1 MVHAYAGA
9 SFVTAARDATT
20 QGLTPSPED
29 TTMPLEITRLA
40 GALGAEVRGIDLA
53 RATASDADRIR
64 ALLLEHGVL
73 FFPAQNLTVEQ
84 HVAFGRHFGPLEA
97 HPHLKNPYTQHPE
110 LFELAATHG
119 GIADEWHTDLT
130 FLPSPSQLSILR
142 MVKCPAVGGDTMWT
156 SLCAA
161 YDALSAPL
169 RELCDGL
176 TALHNAEPHGQP
188 DKMTV
193 HPVVR
198 VHPDTGRRALYVNE
212 HFTRRIVELSAPE
225 SAALLG
231 FLTSWVQQERFVVRY
246 RWSEGTIGMWDNRVT
261 QHCVVT
267 DFVGERVIQRVT
279 IMGDQVKG
287 NEPRWPA
294 WKPSLRSAQ
303 TRHDR
308 VLLRWYEQQRGAK
321 GE

>member
-1 MVHAYAGA
+1 M
-9 SFVTAARDATT
+9 T
-20 QGLTPSPED
+20 LTVA
-29 TTMPLEITRLA
+29 RLA
-40 GALGAEVRGIDLA
+40 GSLGAEVRGIDLA
-53 RATASDADRIR
+53 SATASDADRIR
-64 ALLLEHGVL
+64 ALLLEHCVL
-73 FFPAQNLTVEQ
+73 FFPGQSLTVEQ

-97 HPHLKNPYTQHPE
+97 HPHLKNPFTQHPE

-130 FLPSPSQLSILR
+130 FLESPSQFSILR

-156 SLCAA
+156 NLCAA

-169 RELCDGL
+169 RQLCDGL

-188 DKMTV
+188 DRMAV

-198 VHPDTGRRALYVNE
+198 VHPDTGKRALYVNE

-225 SAALLG
+225 SEALLG
-231 FLTSWVQQERFVVRY
+231 FLTRWVQQERFVVRY
-246 RWSEGTIGMWDNRVT
+246 RWSEGTIAMWDNRAT
-261 QHCVVT
+261 QHCVVP

-279 IMGDQVKG
+279 IMGDRPKG

-308 VLLRWYEQQRGAK
+308 LLLKWYEQKR
-321 GE
+321 ETP

>member
-1 MVHAYAGA
+1 M
-9 SFVTAARDATT
+9 T
-20 QGLTPSPED
+20 LTV
-29 TTMPLEITRLA
+29 TRLA
-40 GALGAEVRGIDLA
+40 GSLGAEVRGIDLA
-53 RATASDADRIR
+53 SATASDAEGIR

-73 FFPAQNLTVEQ
+73 FFPAQSLTVEQ
-84 HVAFGRHFGPLEA
+84 HVALGRLFGPLEA

-130 FLPSPSQLSILR
+130 FLASPSQMSLLR
-142 MVKCPAVGGDTMWT
+142 MVKCPPVGGDTMWT

-176 TALHNAEPHGQP
+176 TALHDATPHGQP

-198 VHPDTGRRALYVNE
+198 VHPDTGKRALYVNE

-225 SAALLG
+225 SEALLG
-231 FLTSWVQQERFVVRY
+231 FLTRWVQQPRFTVRY
-246 RWSEGTIGMWDNRVT
+246 RWSEGTLGIWDNRCT
-261 QHCVVT
+261 QHFVIA
-267 DFVGERVIQRVT
+267 DFIGERIIQRVT
-279 IMGDQVKG
+279 VMGDQPKG
-287 NEPRWPA
+287 NDPRWPA
-294 WKPSLRSAQ
+294 WQPTLRSAQ

-308 VLLRWYEQQRGAK
+308 QLLKWYAERDAK
-321 GE
+321 LE

>member
-1 MVHAYAGA
+1 
-9 SFVTAARDATT
+9 
-20 QGLTPSPED
+20 
-29 TTMPLEITRLA
+29 MPLEITRLA

>member
-1 MVHAYAGA
+1 M
-9 SFVTAARDATT
+9 
-20 QGLTPSPED
+20 
-29 TTMPLEITRLA
+29 
-40 GALGAEVRGIDLA
+40 DLA
-53 RATASDADRIR
+53 RASASDAERVR

-73 FFPAQNLTVEQ
+73 FFPDQDLTIEQ
-84 HVAFGRHFGPLEA
+84 HVALGRHFGPLEA

-142 MVKCPAVGGDTMWT
+142 MVKCPPVGGDTMWT

-161 YDALSAPL
+161 YEALSPPL

-176 TALHNAEPHGQP
+176 SALHNAEPHGQP

-198 VHPDTGRRALYVNE
+198 VHPDTGKRALYVNE

-225 SAALLG
+225 SEVLLG
-231 FLTSWVQQERFVVRY
+231 FLTKWVQQERFTVRY
-246 RWSEGTIGMWDNRVT
+246 RWREGTIGIWDNRCT

-279 IMGDQVKG
+279 VMGDQPKG

-294 WKPSLRSAQ
+294 WRPSLRSAQ

-308 VLLRWYEQQRGAK
+308 VLLKWYEQQPRKAD
-321 GE
+321 